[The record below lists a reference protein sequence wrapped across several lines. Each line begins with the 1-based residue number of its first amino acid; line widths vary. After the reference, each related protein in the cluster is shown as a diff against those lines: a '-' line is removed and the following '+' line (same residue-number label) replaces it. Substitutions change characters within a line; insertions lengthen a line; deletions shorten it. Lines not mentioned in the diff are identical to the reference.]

1 MYVTRVTHEMQYGC
15 VRNCL
20 QVRFRDDLKS
30 GPDDIPR
37 PFSSPPAPPS
47 STGMLLP
54 SSLLV
59 LTIGIFATYL
69 LAKSRTHRPHYSL
82 RDPHF
87 PGDMGSCGLGG
98 REGGGDGLID
108 MMSPNLFRRPR
119 KRQSMNGGTFRGL
132 WDSSIAML
140 FL

>member
-1 MYVTRVTHEMQYGC
+1 MNLGAAETKQYEQHRIFLPTFFEARQFILVYVTRVRHEMQYGC

-20 QVRFRDDLKS
+20 QVRFHDDLKS

-47 STGMLLP
+47 S
-54 SSLLV
+54 LLV

-69 LAKSRTHRPHYSL
+69 LAKSRTRRPHYSL

-98 REGGGDGLID
+98 RGRW
-108 MMSPNLFRRPR
+108 PH
-119 KRQSMNGGTFRGL
+119 
-132 WDSSIAML
+132 
-140 FL
+140 